1 MKITRQN
8 LKDLIAEEI
17 TKSRSMLLEMPYRED
32 DSAYEEPVDLT
43 AQALHHLSRQAETL
57 FQIVSAGEYDTAKDR
72 LEDSTVKA
80 INRLAKE
87 FEEIFKAV
95 EMDNSRR
102 Q

>member
-1 MKITRQN
+1 MKITRQS
-8 LKDLIAEEI
+8 LKDLINEEI
-17 TKSRSMLLEMPYRED
+17 KNSRSVLLEMPYRED
-32 DSAYEEPVDLT
+32 DSEYEEPVDLT

-57 FQIVSAGEYDTAKDR
+57 FQIVTAGKHDTSKDQ
-72 LEDSTVKA
+72 LEDKTVAA

-102 Q
+102 